1 MNLSVAKPQ
10 RLAGQEIY
18 QRLHHNIEQAVKGQS
33 KTIRQLLASF
43 ASGGHVLLEDYPGTG
58 KTTLAKALARSVDV
72 SFGRIQF
79 TPDLL
84 PSDILGVSILDP
96 IERTFHFHKGP
107 IFANIV
113 LADEINRASPR
124 TQSALLEAMAESQ
137 VSIDGNVREL
147 HDPFF
152 VIATQNPVDSRG
164 TYPLPEAQMD
174 RFAMQLSLGYLS
186 PEAEIDIIS
195 HQIEQRSRDRLLPCL
210 SISDIVTLKQQ
221 VRQIRV
227 SPEVKRYVVDLV
239 DATRRAEGVQLG
251 ASPRGSIALVKV
263 AQALALFDGYE
274 FVLPDHVREIA
285 VAVLAHRLVME
296 PQARFSGR
304 TAATVVVEILRATPI
319 PA

>member
-1 MNLSVAKPQ
+1 MDLSVVKPP
-10 RLAGQEIY
+10 RIAGQEIY
-18 QRLHHNIEQAVKGQS
+18 QRLHQNIERVVKGQS
-33 KTIRQLLASF
+33 STIRLLLAAF
-43 ASGGHVLLEDYPGTG
+43 TSGGHVLLEDYPGTG
-58 KTTLAKALARSVDV
+58 KTTLAKALAAAVDA
-72 SFGRIQF
+72 SFKRIQF

-96 IERTFHFHKGP
+96 IERSFHFHQGP

-174 RFAMQLSLGYLS
+174 RFAVQLSLGYLS
-186 PEAEIDIIS
+186 PEAEIDVIS
-195 HQIEQRSRDRLLPCL
+195 HQIDRRSNERLRPCL
-210 SISDIVTLKQQ
+210 SIADIATLKQQ
-221 VRQIRV
+221 VQQIRV
-227 SPEVKRYVVDLV
+227 SPELKRYVVDLV
-239 DATRRAEGVQLG
+239 AATRQAEGVQLG

-274 FVLPDHVREIA
+274 FILPDHIREIA

-304 TAATVVVEILRATPI
+304 TAATVVAEILRATPM